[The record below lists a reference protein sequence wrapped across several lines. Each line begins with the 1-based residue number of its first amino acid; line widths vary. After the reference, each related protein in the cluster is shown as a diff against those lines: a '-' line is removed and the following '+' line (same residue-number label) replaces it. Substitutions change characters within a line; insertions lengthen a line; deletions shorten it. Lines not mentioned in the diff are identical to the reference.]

1 MLTEPGNQ
9 FSLTRAA
16 LSTYGRAKTKL
27 LSVPE
32 AAQNRAMQFKSRTMS
47 LGLCSALALGATV
60 AALGQPVITSF
71 SANGVLACSNLAPG
85 SVAVV
90 EWASSVTGPWTNNW
104 AGLEAVTADANGKIQ
119 VSVPMF
125 YRVRGTNSVPSG
137 MALIPAG
144 PFVMGDTFDEGNSD
158 ELPLH
163 TNQVSAFYLDKFEV
177 TKALWDGVHN
187 WAITNGYLFDYEA
200 QGKATN
206 HPAHSMP
213 WYDAVKWCNARSEKE
228 GRTPAYYTDAGQTLV
243 YRTGQTSVQN
253 AWVKW
258 SSGYRL
264 PTEAEWEKAAR
275 GGVSGHRFPW
285 SDSDNIDWSRANYY
299 AWPGPDGGWPFD
311 VNGANGWN
319 PAWTDGGDFRYTSPA
334 GYFAANGYGLYD
346 MAGNVWEWCWDW
358 HDGTYYTSSP
368 GTDPRG
374 PVSGSNRVLRGGC
387 WIYDAIACRAATR
400 FPDSPGFGYHS
411 IGFRSALPSG
421 Q

>member
-1 MLTEPGNQ
+1 
-9 FSLTRAA
+9 
-16 LSTYGRAKTKL
+16 
-27 LSVPE
+27 
-32 AAQNRAMQFKSRTMS
+32 MS

-71 SANGVLACSNLAPG
+71 SANGVLACGNLAPG

-90 EWASSVTGPWTNNW
+90 EWAASVTGPWTNNW

-125 YRVRGTNSVPSG
+125 YRVRGTTNNSAPSG

-144 PFVMGDTFDEGNSD
+144 PFVMGDTFGEGGSG

-163 TNQVSAFYLDKFEV
+163 TNQVSAFYMDKFEI
-177 TKALWDGVHN
+177 TKALWDGVYN
-187 WAITNGYLFDYEA
+187 WAITNGYSFDNGGS
-200 QGKATN
+200 GKAST
-206 HPAHSMP
+206 HPVQTVD
-213 WYDAVKWCNARSEKE
+213 WYDCVKWCNARSEQE

-253 AWVKW
+253 DWVKW

-275 GGVSGHRFPW
+275 GGVSGQRFPW
-285 SDSDNIDWSRANYY
+285 GNTISWGQANY
-299 AWPGPDGGWPFD
+299 AASPGGYD
-311 VNGANGWN
+311 VNATSGYN
-319 PAWTDGGDFRYTSPA
+319 PAWTGGGYPYTTTV
-334 GYFAANGYGLYD
+334 GTFAANGYGLYD

-358 HDGTYYTSSP
+358 YDGTYYTSSP

-374 PVSGSNRVLRGGC
+374 PVSGSFRVNRGGG
-387 WIYDAIACRAATR
+387 WNYFASLCRAANR
-400 FPDSPGFGYHS
+400 YYDDPVNGYNG
-411 IGFRSALPSG
+411 IGFRSALPAG